1 MNPNPVRLTLLFVV
15 VLVLAGCETPS
26 STSSARTTPSPRDPK
41 IPPDVVRITDL
52 QRIGVMPVPLTQTEP
67 VYPPS
72 LVKKNIQGVV
82 VVQFIISTDGNVYD
96 AAVVRAPDK
105 LLGEAAVQA
114 VLQWKFRPG
123 MVNGQ
128 PVNSLVEVP
137 ITFSLSDK

>member
-1 MNPNPVRLTLLFVV
+1 
-15 VLVLAGCETPS
+15 
-26 STSSARTTPSPRDPK
+26 
-41 IPPDVVRITDL
+41 
-52 QRIGVMPVPLTQTEP
+52 MPVPLTQTEP